1 MLFLE
6 KKGKMFKIEKKN
18 IQEKIFKEKYIKKRK
33 MPGYTHYS
41 KTIVETTIENT
52 RKSITVILAGKI
64 TCQEMGF
71 KFAKR
76 AILFADNDKIYCKMP
91 IQGSYEYYNEKLEKQ
106 SLPQDNRN
114 LLFDAIMKS
123 CTIQIAPDYEFE
135 LTGSLEVSEKE
146 IDEIDNIVFP

>member
-1 MLFLE
+1 
-6 KKGKMFKIEKKN
+6 
-18 IQEKIFKEKYIKKRK
+18 

-52 RKSITVILAGKI
+52 KKQITVILAGKI
-64 TCQEMGF
+64 THPEMGY

-76 AILFADNDKIYCKMP
+76 AIFFADNDKIYCKMP
-91 IQGSYEYYNEKLEKQ
+91 IQGQYEYYKMVNEKLEKQ

-123 CTIQIAPDYEFE
+123 CTIQDFARAKIAPDYNFE
-135 LTGSLEVSEKE
+135 IISSLEVSEEE
-146 IDEIDNIVFP
+146 IEEIDNIVFP